1 MDVSL
6 EIELELA
13 DDAEVVE
20 AEDFGDAEE
29 LEPIEE
35 LRPAGVPFLEAG
47 FTHCRT
53 VRGEWRGLAV
63 YCGEPTRK
71 PGESFCAACRKRY
84 FVKPVRFARKR
95 PAIRSALLM
104 ATE

>member
-6 EIELELA
+6 EIEFELG
-13 DDAEVVE
+13 DDAEAV
-20 AEDFGDAEE
+20 GDAE
-29 LEPIEE
+29 PIELSE
-35 LRPAGVPFLEAG
+35 PEALKEPQPGVRFMSAGVR
-47 FTHCRT
+47 TCRT
-53 VRGEWRGLAV
+53 IIGSDDEGVL
-63 YCGEPTRK
+63 
-71 PGESFCAACRKRY
+71 FCEGVAPVGQSWCPACRKRY